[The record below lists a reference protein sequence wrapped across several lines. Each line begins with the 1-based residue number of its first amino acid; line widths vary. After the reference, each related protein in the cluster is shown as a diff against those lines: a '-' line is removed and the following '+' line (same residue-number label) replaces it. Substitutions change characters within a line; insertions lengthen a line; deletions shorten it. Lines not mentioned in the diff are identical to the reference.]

1 MNKNTNT
8 YVGKSWHFRLG
19 KRGGLLFMALCLLT
33 TLLSGCK
40 TDSESDLLIPDN
52 GGTPSGKVVIN
63 EICGRQDPDDDWL
76 ELYNPSMDEADLSG
90 AQIVKIDEDGKDEV
104 IFTFAKGKTIKP
116 GEYVVVATLTGELQA
131 GISNSKE
138 VGLRLVAANGEVMDK
153 FDRDKNVGEGKSHE
167 IGGSYARIPDGT
179 GSWTVVD
186 KATRG
191 ASNGDSPTIGG
202 GSDNG
207 KLVINEV
214 CGKQDPDDD
223 WLELYNN
230 SQTDKDLSGAKI
242 VKTDEDGKDE
252 VIFTFTKGKTIKP
265 GEYVVVATLTGEL
278 QAGISNKKQVALA
291 LVTADGTEIDKFD
304 RNKDVGDGVQ
314 HEEGGSYARV
324 PNGTGSWKVVD
335 KATRGQANN

>member
-1 MNKNTNT
+1 MNK
-8 YVGKSWHFRLG
+8 YLGKSWCLCLG
-19 KRGGLLFMALCLLT
+19 KRRGFLFIALCLLT

-40 TDSESDLLIPDN
+40 TDSESDIFTPDE
-52 GGTPSGKVVIN
+52 GETTSGKVVIN
-63 EICGRQDPDDDWL
+63 EICGKQDPDDDWL
-76 ELYNPSMDEADLSG
+76 ELYNPSKDEADLSG
-90 AQIVKIDEDGKDEV
+90 AHIVKTDEEGKDEV

-153 FDRDKNVGEGKSHE
+153 FDRDKNVGEGKSHAV
-167 IGGSYARIPDGT
+167 GGSYARVPDGT
-179 GSWTVVD
+179 GAWTVAG

-191 ASNGDSPTIGG
+191 GANGDSSAIGG
-202 GSDNG
+202 GSDGG

-230 SQTDKDLSGAKI
+230 SQADKDLSGAKI
-242 VKTDEDGKDE
+242 VKTDEDGNDE
-252 VIFTFTKGKTIKP
+252 VIFTFANGKTIKP

-278 QAGISNKKQVALA
+278 QAGISNKKQVALT
-291 LVTADGTEIDKFD
+291 LVAADGMVIDKFD

-314 HEEGGSYARV
+314 HEAGGSYARV
-324 PNGTGSWKVVD
+324 PNGTGAWKIVA
-335 KATRGQANN
+335 KATRGQENN